1 MMYTLYLNMSS
12 EHNGALCT
20 SLFSSDHCPQSHF
33 VSSDDQMGKDAH
45 VL

>member
-1 MMYTLYLNMSS
+1 M
-12 EHNGALCT
+12 EHFAPL
-20 SLFSSDHCPQSHF
+20 SMSSDHRPQSHF